1 MYVALYRKYRP
12 IKFEDVI
19 SQNHITTTLKNE
31 IKLDKIAHA
40 YMFTGPRGTGKTT
53 CAKIFSKAINC
64 KNKENGEPCCEC
76 EICRGIQDE
85 SILDI
90 TEMDGASNNSVSD
103 VRILRDEANFVPT
116 HCKYRV
122 YIIDE
127 VHMLSSS
134 AFNALLKIMEEPP
147 KYVVFI
153 LATTDIY
160 KVPKTI
166 LSRCQRFDFKRI
178 KPNEIMLKIKDIA
191 EKEKIKI
198 TDEAAFKIALISQ
211 GSMRDA
217 ISIFD
222 KCSIKDSEITKEI
235 LEEILG
241 IVKKD
246 YILSLHKAI
255 KEKDKTKILEII
267 ENIYYDGKN
276 LEDVVEEILC
286 FYREMLYFN
295 ILKEKSKEFLEY
307 YEYID
312 EIKNVEP
319 FNFEEINLI
328 LEEILGCTEK
338 IKNSNNQKLLLELE
352 FLKIIDILNPSNFLN
367 KDLDLNIKQK
377 KEVEINETNPKEE
390 TKKNE
395 TLKVTSK
402 EKKLLEKK
410 ENIKEIEN
418 ILEKLLKIAKDNDI
432 SIEEK

>member
-1 MYVALYRKYRP
+1 M
-12 IKFEDVI
+12 
-19 SQNHITTTLKNE
+19 S
-31 IKLDKIAHA
+31 
-40 YMFTGPRGTGKTT
+40 TT

-64 KNKENGEPCCEC
+64 KNKQDGEPCCEC
-76 EICRGIQDE
+76 EICKGIQNE
-85 SILDI
+85 AMLDI

-116 HCKYRV
+116 YCKYRV

-147 KYVVFI
+147 RYVVFI
-153 LATTDIY
+153 LATTDIC

-178 KPNEIMLKIKDIA
+178 KIDDIIIKIKDISK
-191 EKEKIKI
+191 KEGIEI
-198 TDEAAFKIALISQ
+198 TDEAVFKIALMSQ

-222 KCSIKDSEITKEI
+222 KCSVKGLKITKEL

-246 YILSLHKAI
+246 YIFDLHKAI
-255 KEKDKTKILEII
+255 KKKNKIKVLEIV
-267 ENIYYDGKN
+267 ENLYYDGKN
-276 LEDVVEEILC
+276 LEDFVEEILY
-286 FYREMLYFN
+286 FYREMLYFS
-295 ILKEKSKEFLEY
+295 ILKEKTKSFLEY

-312 EIKNVEP
+312 KIESVE
-319 FNFEEINLI
+319 FFEFKEINLI
-328 LEEILGCTEK
+328 IRKILDFMEK

-352 FLKIIDILNPSNFLN
+352 LLSFIDVLNPCNFKIEEQLSAEH
-367 KDLDLNIKQK
+367 KIKLER
-377 KEVEINETNPKEE
+377 KERCKIKTKIEENEPEII
-390 TKKNE
+390 
-395 TLKVTSK
+395 LK
-402 EKKLLEKK
+402 EKKLYNKLNETK
-410 ENIKEIEN
+410 ELKNIVD
-418 ILEKLLKIAKDNDI
+418 KLLKIAKENDI

>member
-40 YMFTGPRGTGKTT
+40 YIFTGPRGTGKTT

-64 KNKENGEPCCEC
+64 KNKKNGEPCCEC

-103 VRILRDEANFVPT
+103 VRVLRDEANFVPT

-147 KYVVFI
+147 KCVVFI

-191 EKEKIKI
+191 EREKIKI

-222 KCSIKDSEITKEI
+222 KCSVKGSEITKEI

-241 IVKKD
+241 VVEKD
-246 YILSLHKAI
+246 YILNLHKTI
-255 KEKDKTKILEII
+255 KEKDKAKILKII
-267 ENIYYDGKN
+267 EKIYYDGKN

-312 EIKNVEP
+312 EIKDVEL

-328 LEEILGCTEK
+328 LERILGCTEK
-338 IKNSNNQKLLLELE
+338 IKKSNNQKLLLELE
-352 FLKIIDILNPSNFLN
+352 FLKIIDILYPSSFLN
-367 KDLDLNIKQK
+367 KDVNLNIKQK
-377 KEVEINETNPKEE
+377 EETKFNETNFKEQQ
-390 TKKNE
+390 KKSEN
-395 TLKVTSK
+395 LKFTPR
-402 EKKLLEKK
+402 EKKILKKGENKK
-410 ENIKEIEN
+410 EFED
-418 ILEKLLKIAKDNDI
+418 ILEKLLKIVKENDI

>member
-12 IKFEDVI
+12 VKFEDVI

-64 KNKENGEPCCEC
+64 KSKKNGEPCCKC
-76 EICRGIQDE
+76 KICKGIQDE

-246 YILSLHKAI
+246 YILNLHKAI

-267 ENIYYDGKN
+267 ENIYYNGKN
-276 LEDVVEEILC
+276 LEDVIEEILC
-286 FYREMLYFN
+286 FYREMLYYN

-319 FNFEEINLI
+319 FKFEEINLI

-352 FLKIIDILNPSNFLN
+352 FLKIVDILDHSSFLN
-367 KDLDLNIKQK
+367 KDLSLGVKQK
-377 KEVEINETNPKEE
+377 NEIKIDKTKPEENEN
-390 TKKNE
+390 
-395 TLKVTSK
+395 LKVISK
-402 EKKLLEKK
+402 EKKLLKK
-410 ENIKEIEN
+410 EENKKEFEN